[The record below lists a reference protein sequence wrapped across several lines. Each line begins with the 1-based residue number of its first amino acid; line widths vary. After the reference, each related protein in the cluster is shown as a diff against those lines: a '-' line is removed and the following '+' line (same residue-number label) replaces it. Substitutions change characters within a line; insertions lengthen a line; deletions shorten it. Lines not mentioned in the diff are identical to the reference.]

1 MSWIVSKII
10 MKKFK
15 LIKIDIVTIS
25 LGLVLMFLAMKDF
38 IPSVISTF
46 YFLLLSFYFFPLKLF
61 VSKREP
67 FEILSDILIA
77 LTSVIAILLFYS
89 DFKYLAGI
97 IGLLNIAFIFYYVF
111 FIVNKKGLDKT
122 YRWVILSHFLIV
134 ATLNNIG

>member
-67 FEILSDILIA
+67 FEILSDIFTGGRLKEFGA
-77 LTSVIAILLFYS
+77 ET
-89 DFKYLAGI
+89 
-97 IGLLNIAFIFYYVF
+97 
-111 FIVNKKGLDKT
+111 VNGQ
-122 YRWVILSHFLIV
+122 S
-134 ATLNNIG
+134 